1 MRAFTMAEVLIT
13 LGIIGIVAAMTMP
26 TVIKNY
32 QRKEAETRLKKA
44 YSTISQAFLAAQAK
58 HGEVKDWENWED
70 AEFVLEHYIKP
81 EIKGAKVFPTNES
94 RSNLM
99 CFEGKF
105 PSHYQNGDK
114 ESTQYGWLDNVYISS
129 PFFAGYTASIKLTD
143 GTCVGLNPVMTS
155 SSNWQNSFSRLI
167 FIDING
173 SNDRP
178 NKAGYDLFLFV
189 VDGNRIMP
197 WGYEKSLTEISDG
210 SDRSCKLQAYLGGF
224 YCAARIM
231 AEGWTITYW

>member
-94 RSNLM
+94 PSNLM

-129 PFFAGYTASIKLTD
+129 PFWPNKTASIKLID
-143 GTCVGLNPVMTS
+143 GTCIGLNP
-155 SSNWQNSFSRLI
+155 SNTGSYSKRLL
-167 FIDING
+167 IDING
-173 SNDRP
+173 SYRIP
-178 NKAGYDLFLFV
+178 NKAGYDLFFFV

-197 WGYEKSLTEISDG
+197 FGYEKPLTEISDKTQKN
-210 SDRSCKLQAYLGGF
+210 SCHLQASLGGL

-231 AEGWTITYW
+231 AESWTITYW